1 MSLLPVRRRPAA
13 GQCVTDWLEHVAE
26 DNGMLTTQLDSM
38 LRQAGATTRL
48 LPVKPN
54 PRTVTTISEL
64 TGAAASHIALATLAR
79 YDGTAVNL
87 DGLISNRW
95 SSWRNVAGRGWF
107 RLRGTAACPKCLAET
122 RMISPQEA
130 SALTG
135 LSLREIYQRVE
146 AGSLH
151 FIETQ
156 QGQLYICT
164 NSIDI

>member
-1 MSLLPVRRRPAA
+1 MGRRLIKKTIEITVERSRVIRVSRP
-13 GQCVTDWLEHVAE
+13 
-26 DNGMLTTQLDSM
+26 
-38 LRQAGATTRL
+38 
-48 LPVKPN
+48 
-54 PRTVTTISEL
+54 
-64 TGAAASHIALATLAR
+64 HIQIMAR
-79 YDGTAVNL
+79 
-87 DGLISNRW
+87 
-95 SSWRNVAGRGWF
+95 
-107 RLRGTAACPKCLAET
+107 CPKCLAET